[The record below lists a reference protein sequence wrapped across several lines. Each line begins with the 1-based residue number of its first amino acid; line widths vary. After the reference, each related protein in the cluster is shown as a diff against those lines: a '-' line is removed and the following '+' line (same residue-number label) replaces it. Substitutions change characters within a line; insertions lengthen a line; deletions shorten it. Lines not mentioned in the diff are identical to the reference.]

1 MGIINLLAA
10 PSSIFDNISTDLI
23 SGLIASIATII
34 TGYIVIRERI
44 LKSEIKLENV
54 YDYIDGRNELLDS
67 KIKELQQDIYDFK
80 EINREASKS
89 LAENTAAIRELKFVL
104 TILQEQLIP
113 NNPNVKRQTK
123 KDSDI

>member
-1 MGIINLLAA
+1 MGTINLLNAT
-10 PSSIFDNISTDLI
+10 SSIFDNISTDLI
-23 SGLIASIATII
+23 SGLVASIATII

-44 LKSEIKLENV
+44 LKSEIKLENI

-80 EINREASKS
+80 EINKEASKS

-113 NNPNVKRQTK
+113 NNTSIKRQTK
-123 KDSDI
+123 KDFE